1 MIRRRV
7 LKKIVD
13 MVLQSV
19 HIEKCDNTRI
29 EKPVIQ
35 ENLIIKKKN
44 DGYKTPDVY
53 FEPGK

>member
-35 ENLIIKKKN
+35 ENLIIKKEK
-44 DGYKTPDVY
+44 
-53 FEPGK
+53 

>member
-1 MIRRRV
+1 
-7 LKKIVD
+7 